1 MLAQHSQ
8 RVVEQFYQH
17 INARD
22 YTDAYSQW
30 GADFHSTTDYCS
42 FVEGYSRT
50 RSDTVHIDTTTQ
62 LSNGTVQVVAT
73 VNATEDTGSGTT
85 MSVYHETYI
94 AGQEYATWRIIS
106 GTLL

>member
-22 YTDAYSQW
+22 YTDAYTLVKTNSGQ
-30 GADFHSTTDYCS
+30 GRYCS
-42 FVEGYSRT
+42 LVDGYMLT
-50 RSDTVHIDTTTQ
+50 EHDDVHIDNTTQ

-73 VNATEDTGSGTT
+73 VNATEETDSGTT
-85 MSVYHETYI
+85 MKVYHETYI
-94 AGQEYATWRIIS
+94 AGQEYGTWRIIN